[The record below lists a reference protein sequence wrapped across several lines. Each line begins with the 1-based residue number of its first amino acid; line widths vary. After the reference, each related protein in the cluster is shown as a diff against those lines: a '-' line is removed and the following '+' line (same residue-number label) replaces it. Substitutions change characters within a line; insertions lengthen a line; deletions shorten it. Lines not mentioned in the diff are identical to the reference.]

1 MLEQPAAAAA
11 LAELPR
17 TLVVDAVR
25 EELAEERTRLRG
37 TRGDAVAAIGTIA
50 MRAAA
55 RAHAARRPLLRRV
68 LNATG
73 VVLHTNLGRAPLA
86 AAALAAVQ
94 DAGRGYSS
102 LEFDLERGRRGDR
115 GLGLERWLRRL
126 TGAEAALAVNN
137 GAGAILLVLSALASG
152 RRVIV
157 SRGELVEIGGSFR
170 VPDVLEKSGA
180 TLLEVGTTNRTH
192 LSDYEKAFAKHDD
205 VGAILRVHRS
215 NFRIA
220 GFTAQPEI
228 AELAALA
235 RKRRVPLIEDL
246 GSGALVDLAA
256 FGLER
261 EPTVE
266 ESLAHGCDVVTF
278 SGDKLLGGSQAGLI
292 VGRNKWVEKARKDPL
307 ARALRLD
314 KLAIAALEATLP
326 LYADP
331 AAAIAAIPALAMLRV
346 SADELEPR
354 ARRLA
359 KLIEAA
365 VPGLTAGVARGAG
378 EVGGGALPLQ
388 KLESWI
394 VEVRHVSLS
403 AQELERRA
411 RAADPAVIGTVKAG
425 AFRLDPRTLPG
436 ADLDEAAGALAQAWR
451 AGDVATLR

>member
-1 MLEQPAAAAA
+1 M
-11 LAELPR
+11 
-17 TLVVDAVR
+17 
-25 EELAEERTRLRG
+25 
-37 TRGDAVAAIGTIA
+37 
-50 MRAAA
+50 
-55 RAHAARRPLLRRV
+55 
-68 LNATG
+68 
-73 VVLHTNLGRAPLA
+73 
-86 AAALAAVQ
+86 
-94 DAGRGYSS
+94 
-102 LEFDLERGRRGDR
+102 
-115 GLGLERWLRRL
+115 
-126 TGAEAALAVNN
+126 
-137 GAGAILLVLSALASG
+137 
-152 RRVIV
+152 
-157 SRGELVEIGGSFR
+157 
-170 VPDVLEKSGA
+170 
-180 TLLEVGTTNRTH
+180 
-192 LSDYEKAFAKHDD
+192 
-205 VGAILRVHRS
+205 
-215 NFRIA
+215 
-220 GFTAQPEI
+220 
-228 AELAALA
+228 
-235 RKRRVPLIEDL
+235 
-246 GSGALVDLAA
+246 
-256 FGLER
+256 
-261 EPTVE
+261 
-266 ESLAHGCDVVTF
+266 
-278 SGDKLLGGSQAGLI
+278 
-292 VGRNKWVEKARKDPL
+292 EKARKDPL